1 MRKIVFLIAS
11 FTVINVANV
20 KGQNQNIPD
29 GGFENCW
36 IEKDPR
42 NGKPKFWDFKADF
55 FFTSLNADL
64 YTLPEFLGNA
74 PLTAFRET
82 ADAYQGNYSLKLV
95 SAAMASDYGPIF
107 LPGAMGNINIDII
120 SVDCTLGRPFTS
132 RPSAI
137 KGWHKYIPVNK
148 DSAAIE
154 IVLKK
159 GGKKIGEGKQIIKE
173 GVPNWATFNVPITYT
188 SDQTPDSIIVV
199 FSSSAAY
206 DFTDIETLMEC
217 KGQVGSTLY
226 LDEIELEYVVGIK
239 EIFDPAIQMSVYPNP
254 SKENVS
260 LNIAKETNGT
270 VIIYDYLTRKIGE
283 YSINGTQID
292 IDIQDYAAG
301 SYLINVI
308 ENGKVI
314 TTNRFVKE

>member
-11 FTVINVANV
+11 AIVINVNV
-20 KGQNQNIPD
+20 KGQHIPD
-29 GGFENCW
+29 GGFDDCW
-36 IEKDPR
+36 VEKDPK
-42 NGKPKFWDFKADF
+42 NGKAKFWDFKDDYF
-55 FFTSLNADL
+55 FITLNADL
-64 YTLPEFLGNA
+64 YTLPIYLGNA

-82 ADAYQGNYSLKLV
+82 VDVYEGHYSLRLV
-95 SAAMASDYGPIF
+95 SGTMTSEYGDIF
-107 LPGAMGNINIDII
+107 MPGAMGNINIDII
-120 SVDCTLGRPFTS
+120 GVDCNLGRPFTF

-137 KGWHKYIPVNK
+137 KGWHKYIPVNR

-154 IVLKK
+154 VVLKRGGNRIG
-159 GGKKIGEGKQIIKE
+159 GGKQVIKE
-173 GVPNWATFNVPITYT
+173 GVPNWTAFNVPITYT
-188 SDQTPDSIIVV
+188 STQTPDSIIVV

-217 KGQVGSTLY
+217 KGQIGSTLY
-226 LDEIELEYVVGIK
+226 LDEIALDYGDINIK
-239 EIFDPAIQMSVYPNP
+239 EMFAPEIKMNVYPNP
-254 SKENVS
+254 SNERVS
-260 LNIAKETNGT
+260 LQIAKETNGT
-270 VIIYDYLTRKIGE
+270 VIIYDNLTRKIGE
-283 YSINGTQID
+283 YPINGTQID